1 MLPPFRLARPETLEQ
16 ALEAIGE
23 DAVPYCGGTELLLAM
38 RAGLHRPDAL
48 VDVKRLPE
56 LAGIRRDG
64 DQLVIGAT
72 ERHVDIAADPLVGR
86 SLPMLARVE
95 QAVGNARVRAQGSIG
110 GNLCFAEPK
119 SDVATALMALGAVL
133 TLVSPQGRREVAVE
147 DFIAGPY
154 YADREPDELLV
165 DIRVPVG
172 GPEVR
177 AIYVKFQVMER
188 PTIGVALAHAPDA
201 GDCRLVVGAV
211 GEVPT
216 VWTYGSPEEIDAEAV
231 AAEVDP
237 TPDLTGSER
246 YKRHITG
253 VYVRRAVDALARA
266 GS

>member
-1 MLPPFRLARPETLEQ
+1 MLPPFRLARPESLDQ

-38 RAGLHRPDAL
+38 RAGLHQPDAL

-56 LAGIRRDG
+56 LAGIRQDG
-64 DQLVIGAT
+64 DHLVIGAT
-72 ERHVDIAADPLVGR
+72 ERHMDIAADPLVR
-86 SLPMLARVE
+86 RHLPMLRRVE
-95 QAVGNARVRAQGSIG
+95 HAVGNARVRAQGSMG

-119 SDVATALMALGAVL
+119 SDVATALMALQAVL
-133 TLVSPQGRREVAVE
+133 TLVSPRGRREVAVE

-177 AIYVKFQVMER
+177 ATYVKFQVMER
-188 PTIGVALAHAPDA
+188 PTLGVAVTHVPDT
-201 GDCRLVVGAV
+201 GDCRVVVGAV
-211 GEVPT
+211 GEVPA
-216 VWTYGSPEEIDAEAV
+216 VWTFPSPDEVDVPTIV
-231 AAEVDP
+231 REVDP

-246 YKRHITG
+246 YKRHITD
-253 VYVRRAVDALARA
+253 VYVRRALDALATV